1 MRSVSQIYIM
11 TVFGVKYRLGLIGRS
26 WEKELHSVIA
36 NSLKKIDGVIPIEVG
51 GYKDHIHML
60 YSSQGKVCES
70 EIMARVKTDS
80 SKWINMHKLTV
91 GRFGWQSGG
100 GHFSYSKGQLDA
112 VVNYIRRQP
121 EHHKVKTFRE
131 EYNEWL
137 ERAGITVER
146 YMLPEDLQ

>member
-11 TVFGVKYRLGLIGRS
+11 TVFGVKYRLGLIGKA
-26 WEKELHSVIA
+26 WQNELYAVIA
-36 NSLKKIDGVIPIEVG
+36 TSLKKIDGVMPIEVG

-60 YSSQGKVCES
+60 YSSQGKVS
-70 EIMARVKTDS
+70 EMDIMARVKTDS
-80 SKWINMHKLTV
+80 SKWVNAHKLTV
-91 GRFGWQSGG
+91 GKFGWQSGG

-131 EYNEWL
+131 EYSEWL
-137 ERAGITVER
+137 ERAGIGTDN

>member
-11 TVFGVKYRLGLIGRS
+11 TVFGVKYRLGLIGRV
-26 WEKELHSVIA
+26 WQNNLYAVIA
-36 NSLKKIDGVIPIEVG
+36 NSLKKIDGVMPIEVG

-60 YSSQGKVCES
+60 YISQGKVS
-70 EIMARVKTDS
+70 EMDIMARVKTDS
-80 SKWINMHKLTV
+80 SKWVNTHKLTV
-91 GRFGWQSGG
+91 GKFGWQSGG

-121 EHHKVKTFRE
+121 EHHKIKTFRE
-131 EYNEWL
+131 EYSEWL
-137 ERAGITVER
+137 ERAGIVADN